1 MAVACIRKQ
10 GASRFSR
17 LGSLFA
23 AGLLGVGTPA
33 MAMSSEDA
41 DQAGAASAAPSR
53 WSLPPTNVAR
63 RGALLAQPSR
73 MTQLLVSQGSLT
85 PAAVATAAAT
95 GDLPRLAAG
104 DDFTPTRRTDVATAA
119 HVPNVFG
126 SVALAIGSTPLDA
139 QWRRAGAAGAPGSLG
154 RWTAGFARPNGA
166 NTEALLGEVNR
177 WVNSRLTFTD
187 DAPRRGQA
195 DQWAGADASLSRG
208 RGDCEDYAIAKMQLL
223 SALGLDRNRMFLVIA
238 RDLVRRADHAVLVVQ
253 VDDRFL
259 VLDNMTDAVLDS
271 NRIADYRPIMSYS
284 ASGRWIHGYERQPAP
299 VRMATQTLASAA
311 P

>member
-10 GASRFSR
+10 GGLRVARIGGLFVAAM
-17 LGSLFA
+17 LGI
-23 AGLLGVGTPA
+23 GTPA
-33 MAMSSEDA
+33 SAIASED
-41 DQAGAASAAPSR
+41 GTHASAEPSR
-53 WSLPPTNVAR
+53 WSLPPTNVGR

-73 MTQLLVSQGSLT
+73 MTQLLVSQGSIA
-85 PAAVATAAAT
+85 PAAAAVAVAT
-95 GDLPRLAAG
+95 GDMPRFVAGRDLAPA
-104 DDFTPTRRTDVATAA
+104 RRADVATAA
-119 HVPNVFG
+119 HIPNVFG

-139 QWRRAGAAGAPGSLG
+139 QWRRAGAAGTPGTLG

-166 NTEALLGEVNR
+166 NTEAVLGEVNR
-177 WVNSRLTFTD
+177 WVNDRITFTD
-187 DAPRRGQA
+187 DAQHRGQA
-195 DQWAGADASLSRG
+195 DQWASAEASLSRG

-223 SALGLDRNRMFLVIA
+223 SALGVDRSRMFLVIA

-271 NRIADYRPIMSYS
+271 NQIADYRPIMSYS

-299 VRMATQTLASAA
+299 VQMATQTFASAA